1 MTRLMANTA
10 PVGGGPAVVEVVAP
24 VVVVAATVVVV
35 ASLVVVV
42 LVSVSPV
49 VVVASGSV
57 EVDPEPAVVAV
68 VDDAGE
74 AVVVGSASDPL
85 QAAATSSTAR
95 PRTSRFIR
103 SPYARAGHTGEGSLQ
118 SVLRDKPVI
127 ELIGAPQ
134 DLGQV
139 RRGVDMG
146 PSAVRVAGV
155 IERLNS
161 LGFEVID
168 RGNIACA
175 EMATASE
182 GDDSARFLDAIV
194 ADSARL
200 AEAVEAAVRAGRF
213 PLVIG
218 GDHSIAVG
226 TMGGVASV
234 EPRQGLLWID
244 AHADFNTPETSP
256 SGNIHG
262 MPVAAILGEGPE
274 PLVDVAG
281 VSPKALDEN
290 TVIIG
295 LRSVDRLEA
304 ERLRESRV
312 TFFTMH
318 DIDLLGIA
326 PVIEESID
334 VLTGNGVENVHL
346 SFDADAIDP
355 RHAPGTGTPV
365 MGGFT
370 YRESHLIMELL
381 AEADIITS
389 ADFTEVNPILDDQN
403 QTAEMIVELIGSL
416 AGQRVVKPGT

>member
-1 MTRLMANTA
+1 MTRLIANTA
-10 PVGGGPAVVEVVAP
+10 PAGGGPVVVEVVALVVLVEAVVVDVESTEVVVLSSALVEVAVASGRVVP
-24 VVVVAATVVVV
+24 GAAPDSAVVVVG
-35 ASLVVVV
+35 
-42 LVSVSPV
+42 P
-49 VVVASGSV
+49 G
-57 EVDPEPAVVAV
+57 P
-68 VDDAGE
+68 
-74 AVVVGSASDPL
+74 AVVVGSDSDPV
-85 QAAATSSTAR
+85 QAAVTRSRARITA
-95 PRTSRFIR
+95 SRFIGPHYAR
-103 SPYARAGHTGEGSLQ
+103 SPHTGEGSLRP
-118 SVLRDKPVI
+118 VLKERPVI

-155 IERLNS
+155 ISRLNS

-168 RGNIACA
+168 HGNIDCA
-175 EMATASE
+175 EMATASP
-182 GDDSARFLDAIV
+182 GADSARFLDAIV
-194 ADSARL
+194 ADSAQL
-200 AEAVEAAVRAGRF
+200 AETVETAVRAGRF

-226 TMGGVASV
+226 TMGGVAAV
-234 EPRQGLLWID
+234 EPRQGLLWVD

-262 MPVAAILGEGPE
+262 MPVAAILGEGPDS
-274 PLVDVAG
+274 LVNVAG
-281 VSPKALDEN
+281 VNPKALEEN

-304 ERLRESRV
+304 DRLRESRV
-312 TFFTMH
+312 SFFTMH

-326 PVIEESID
+326 SVIEEAIEI
-334 VLTGNGVENVHL
+334 LTSNGVENVHL

-355 RHAPGTGTPV
+355 RQAPGTGTPV
-365 MGGFT
+365 VGGFT
-370 YRESHLIMELL
+370 YRESHLMMELL

-389 ADFTEVNPILDDQN
+389 ADFTEVNPIIDDQN
-403 QTAEMIVELIGSL
+403 QTAELIVELIGSL

>member
-1 MTRLMANTA
+1 MTNTV
-10 PVGGGPAVVEVVAP
+10 PDGGGPVVGGVVAP
-24 VVVVAATVVVV
+24 VVVVEAGAVVLVVESTEVVVPSAGAVVDGASGTVVLDPEPDCAVVVV
-35 ASLVVVV
+35 APGAEVV
-42 LVSVSPV
+42 L
-49 VVVASGSV
+49 GS
-57 EVDPEPAVVAV
+57 E
-68 VDDAGE
+68 
-74 AVVVGSASDPL
+74 SDPL

-95 PRTSRFIR
+95 LKASRFIR
-103 SPYARAGHTGEGSLQ
+103 SHYASVRHTGAGSLHP
-118 SVLRDKPVI
+118 VLRSRPII

-155 IERLNS
+155 IDRLNS

-168 RGNIACA
+168 RGNIECA

-182 GDDSARFLDAIV
+182 GNASARFLDAIV
-194 ADSARL
+194 VDSARL
-200 AEAVEAAVRAGRF
+200 AENVETAARAGRF

-226 TMGGVASV
+226 TMGGVAAV
-234 EPRQGLLWID
+234 EPRQGLLWIE

-262 MPVAAILGEGPE
+262 MPLAAILGEGPE
-274 PLVDVAG
+274 SLVNVAG
-281 VSPKALDEN
+281 VSPKALKEN

-304 ERLRESRV
+304 DRLRDSRV

-326 PVIEESID
+326 SVIGESID
-334 VLTGNGVENVHL
+334 VLTSNGVERVHL

-389 ADFTEVNPILDDQN
+389 AEFTEVNPILDDQN
-403 QTAEMIVELIGSL
+403 QTAELIVELIGSL

>member
-1 MTRLMANTA
+1 M
-10 PVGGGPAVVEVVAP
+10 VEVVVDETTL
-24 VVVVAATVVVV
+24 VVVE
-35 ASLVVVV
+35 SLVVVV
-42 LVSVSPV
+42 VESPVVVLLVSVSPV
-49 VVVASGSV
+49 VVVASASV
-57 EVDPEPAVVAV
+57 EVDPEPAGVAA
-68 VDDAGE
+68 VDDTGE
-74 AVVVGSASDPL
+74 AVVVVSESDPL

-95 PRTSRFIR
+95 PKTSRFIR
-103 SPYARAGHTGEGSLQ
+103 SPYASARYTGEGSLHP
-118 SVLRDKPVI
+118 VLRDRPVI

-168 RGNIACA
+168 RGNIVCA

-182 GDDSARFLDAIV
+182 GDRSARFLDAIV

-200 AEAVEAAVRAGRF
+200 AETVEEAVRAGRF

-226 TMGGVASV
+226 TMGGVAAV
-234 EPRQGLLWID
+234 EARQGLLWID

-274 PLVDVAG
+274 PLVNVAG
-281 VSPKALDEN
+281 VAPKALDEN

-326 PVIEESID
+326 SVIEESLD
-334 VLTGNGVENVHL
+334 VLTGNGVERVHL

-365 MGGFT
+365 VGGFT

-381 AEADIITS
+381 AEANIITS

-403 QTAEMIVELIGSL
+403 QTAELIVELIGSL